1 MVKTMKTQV
10 QRILAFALLTM
21 VAALPVVVHA
31 QQQNRTDYQIV
42 QNFRSQYN
50 NLKSQVESAS
60 TVDDINN
67 VISKVNALENEYE
80 SHNELINN
88 AVYPDTYEG
97 MVSALKSS
105 AQSKLS
111 NLQTIQQQ
119 SQRLAQLNQ
128 QVTQYSKQLQMLST
142 EADSIRKVMVK
153 SQTSERNLRVL
164 VHRYRENMQKR
175 DQLIQSMIDTL
186 YVASG
191 KNAPQTESAKG
202 KAMSAD
208 VLGTIHNLIE
218 QNMNFIDN
226 NPTMSTEDFLH
237 LYAVQAEFSDMWNQ
251 LGDKIAAIYSGNKK
265 AMDVV
270 NNINQADQQWHSKI
284 SDNTF
289 KSIAATF
296 KEQGFDL
303 PQFNDGSSLYSALRT
318 YLDNA
323 IKRSRQ
329 HADNAEYQN
338 FQKFSNLWDNTVKT
352 KWAESLVKGKIMT
365 YDQIANI
372 DAQISQWGQL
382 AQPKSYAMFIYLGIA
397 LLVIIILA
405 VMLIRAKSASDK
417 GGS

>member
-1 MVKTMKTQV
+1 MKTQV
-10 QRILAFALLTM
+10 QRILAFALLTL
-21 VAALPVVVHA
+21 VAALPVVHA
-31 QQQNRTDYQIV
+31 QQNQTDYQVV
-42 QNFRSQYN
+42 QGFRTQYN
-50 NLKSQVESAS
+50 NLKSQVESAR

-67 VISKVNALENEYE
+67 VISKINALENQYE
-80 SHNELINN
+80 SHKQLIDSSI
-88 AVYPDTYEG
+88 YPDTYDG
-97 MVSALKSS
+97 QMSALKSS
-105 AQSKLS
+105 AQTKLS

-119 SQRLAQLNQ
+119 SQQLANLNQ

-153 SQTSERNLRVL
+153 SQTSERNLRAL
-164 VHRYRENMQKR
+164 VRRYRDNMQKR

-186 YVASG
+186 YVASN
-191 KNAPQTESAKG
+191 KNMPQTESAKG
-202 KAMSAD
+202 KQMGVD

-237 LYAVQAEFSDMWNQ
+237 MYDVQAEFSDMWSQ
-251 LGDKIAAIYSGNKK
+251 LGDKIAAVYSGNKK

-270 NNINQADQQWHSKI
+270 NNINQANQQWHSKI

-303 PQFNDGSSLYSALRT
+303 SQFNDGSSLYSALRT

-323 IKRSRQ
+323 VKRSRE

-338 FQKFSNLWDNTVKT
+338 FQKFSDLWNNTVKT
-352 KWAESLVKGKIMT
+352 KWAESLVTGKIMT
-365 YDQIANI
+365 YDQIANV
-372 DAQISQWGQL
+372 DAQITQWGQL

-405 VMLIRAKSASDK
+405 VMLIRAKSSTDK
-417 GGS
+417 S

>member
-10 QRILAFALLTM
+10 QRILAFALLTF
-21 VAALPVVVHA
+21 VAALPVVHA
-31 QQQNRTDYQIV
+31 QQNQTDYQIV
-42 QNFRSQYN
+42 QGFRTQYS
-50 NLKSQVESAS
+50 NLKSQVESAR

-67 VISKVNALENEYE
+67 VISKINAFENQYE
-80 SHNELINN
+80 SHKQLIDSSI
-88 AVYPDTYEG
+88 YPDTYDG
-97 MVSALKSS
+97 QVSALKSS
-105 AQSKLS
+105 AQTKLS

-119 SQRLAQLNQ
+119 SQQLANLNQ

-153 SQTSERNLRVL
+153 SQTSERNLRAL
-164 VHRYRENMQKR
+164 VRRYRDNMQKR

-186 YVASG
+186 YVASN
-191 KNAPQTESAKG
+191 KNMPSESAKG
-202 KAMSAD
+202 GQMGVD
-208 VLGTIHNLIE
+208 VLGTIHNLIQ

-237 LYAVQAEFSDMWNQ
+237 LYAVQSEFSDMWNQ

-323 IKRSRQ
+323 VKRSRE

-338 FQKFSNLWDNTVKT
+338 FQKFSDLWNNTVKT

-365 YDQIANI
+365 YDQISNI
-372 DAQISQWGQL
+372 DAQITQWGQL

-405 VMLIRAKSASDK
+405 VMLIRAKSATNKS
-417 GGS
+417 

>member
-1 MVKTMKTQV
+1 MVKPMKTQI
-10 QRILAFALLTM
+10 QRILAFALLTL
-21 VAALPVVVHA
+21 VAALPVVHA

-50 NLKSQVESAS
+50 DLKSQVGSAR

-67 VISKVNALENEYE
+67 VISNINSFENNYE
-80 SHNELINN
+80 SHKELINN

-97 MVSALKSS
+97 LVSTLRSTS
-105 AQSKLS
+105 QTKLS
-111 NLQTIQQQ
+111 NLQTIQDQ
-119 SQRLAQLNQ
+119 SQRLSELNQ
-128 QVTQYSKQLQMLST
+128 QVTQYSKQLQMLSS
-142 EADSIRKVMVK
+142 EADSIRSVMVK
-153 SQTSERNLRVL
+153 SQTSERNLRAL
-164 VHRYRENMQKR
+164 VRRYRENMQQR

-186 YVASG
+186 YVASN
-191 KNAPQTESAKG
+191 KNIGQGENGSG

-208 VLGTIHNLIE
+208 VLGTIRGLIQ

-226 NPTMSTEDFLH
+226 NPTMSTADFLH
-237 LYAVQAEFSDMWNQ
+237 LYATQAEFSNMWDQ
-251 LGDKIAAIYSGNKK
+251 LGDKIAAVYSGNEK

-270 NNINQADQQWHSKI
+270 NNINQANQQWHSKI

-303 PQFNDGSSLYSALRT
+303 PEFNDGASLYSALRT

-323 IKRSRQ
+323 IKRSRE

-338 FQKFSNLWDNTVKT
+338 FQKFSDLWNNTVK
-352 KWAESLVKGKIMT
+352 KNWAESLVQGKIMT

-372 DAQISQWGQL
+372 DAQISQLGQL

-397 LLVIIILA
+397 LLVIILLA
-405 VMLIRAKSASDK
+405 VMLIRAKSSSK
-417 GGS
+417 GSS

>member
-10 QRILAFALLTM
+10 QRILAFALLTL
-21 VAALPVVVHA
+21 VAALPVVHA
-31 QQQNRTDYQIV
+31 QQNQTDYQVV
-42 QNFRSQYN
+42 QGFRTQYS
-50 NLKSQVESAS
+50 NLKSQVESAR

-67 VISKVNALENEYE
+67 VISKINAFENEYE
-80 SHNELINN
+80 SHKQLIDSSI
-88 AVYPDTYEG
+88 YPNTYDG
-97 MVSALKSS
+97 QMSAIKSS
-105 AQSKLS
+105 AQTKLS

-119 SQRLAQLNQ
+119 SQQLANLNQ
-128 QVTQYSKQLQMLST
+128 QVAQYSKQLQMLST

-153 SQTSERNLRVL
+153 SQTSGRNLRAL
-164 VHRYRENMQKR
+164 VRRYRDNMQKR

-186 YVASG
+186 YIASN
-191 KNAPQTESAKG
+191 KNMPQSESAKG
-202 KAMSAD
+202 GQMGVD
-208 VLGTIHNLIE
+208 VLGTIHNLIQ

-237 LYAVQAEFSDMWNQ
+237 MYDVQAEFTDMWSQ
-251 LGDKIAAIYSGNKK
+251 LGDKIAAVYSGNKK

-303 PQFNDGSSLYSALRT
+303 PQFNDGSSFYSALRT

-323 IKRSRQ
+323 VKRSRE

-338 FQKFSNLWDNTVKT
+338 FQKFSDLWNNTVKT

-372 DAQISQWGQL
+372 DAQTTQWGQL

-405 VMLIRAKSASDK
+405 VMLIRAKSATNKS
-417 GGS
+417 

>member
-1 MVKTMKTQV
+1 MMVKTMKTQV
-10 QRILAFALLTM
+10 QRILAFALLTL
-21 VAALPVVVHA
+21 VAALPVVHA
-31 QQQNRTDYQIV
+31 QQNQTDYQVV
-42 QNFRSQYN
+42 QGFRTQYN
-50 NLKSQVESAS
+50 NLKSQVESAR

-67 VISKVNALENEYE
+67 VISKINALENQYE
-80 SHNELINN
+80 SHKQLIDSSI
-88 AVYPDTYEG
+88 YPDTYDG
-97 MVSALKSS
+97 QMSALKSS
-105 AQSKLS
+105 AQTKLS

-119 SQRLAQLNQ
+119 SQQLANLNQ

-153 SQTSERNLRVL
+153 SQTSERNLRAL
-164 VHRYRENMQKR
+164 VRRYRDNMQKR

-186 YVASG
+186 YVASN
-191 KNAPQTESAKG
+191 KNMPQTESAKG
-202 KAMSAD
+202 KQMGVD

-237 LYAVQAEFSDMWNQ
+237 MYDVQAEFSDMWSQ
-251 LGDKIAAIYSGNKK
+251 LGDKIAAVYSGNKK

-270 NNINQADQQWHSKI
+270 NNINQANQQWHSKI

-303 PQFNDGSSLYSALRT
+303 SQFNDGSSLYSALRT

-323 IKRSRQ
+323 VKRSRE

-338 FQKFSNLWDNTVKT
+338 FQKFSDLWNNTVKT
-352 KWAESLVKGKIMT
+352 KWAESLVTGKIMT
-365 YDQIANI
+365 YDQIANV
-372 DAQISQWGQL
+372 DAQITQWGQL

-405 VMLIRAKSASDK
+405 VMLIRAKSSTDK
-417 GGS
+417 S